1 MEWLNII
8 LVLAGAVV
16 IIYTSIQFFKF
27 SFLQKKL
34 YQKNLK
40 GYKKILGE
48 DYRSR
53 AVDMKIRRYKW
64 EKGIFIV
71 RAHFDDEGNLIGR
84 QNIRTRFSRKKKEI
98 TWN

>member
-1 MEWLNII
+1 MKWLNII

-16 IIYTSIQFFKF
+16 IIYTGIQFFKF

-40 GYKKILGE
+40 GYKKVLGE

-53 AVDMKIRRYKW
+53 AVDMKTRRYKW

-84 QNIRTRFSRKKKEI
+84 KNIRTRFSRKKKEI